1 MQKPLRPR
9 LAWVGPHDDFPR
21 TQDAWTAQDGA
32 DGLLAVGET
41 LSPALLVRAYQRGI
55 FPWSGP
61 GEPILWW
68 TPDPRMVLRVSDFRL
83 HRSIRQA
90 ARQCQREGLTLRFNQ
105 DFDEIVQACSQ
116 PRAGQAGTWIT
127 PDIRAAYLELH
138 TQGLAH
144 CLGLYQDQTLLAGL
158 YFVQLGQM
166 VFGESMFTRRTNG
179 SKVCLAALVL
189 GCQARGIALIDCQQQ
204 TGHLASLGAQPI
216 HRHEFEQHLQQVIGQ
231 PAAGGP
237 EAGLV
242 HSWPRE
248 PLNWEPLVHPYG

>member
-1 MQKPLRPR
+1 MNKDSRPP
-9 LAWVGPHDDFPR
+9 LAWVGPLDDFPPSH
-21 TQDAWTAQDGA
+21 QAWTDQHGA
-32 DGLLAVGET
+32 NGLLAVGSSLT
-41 LSPALLVRAYQRGI
+41 KDLLIRAYRRGI
-55 FPWSGP
+55 FPWSSSA
-61 GEPILWW
+61 EPVLWW

-90 ARQCQREGLTLRFNQ
+90 ARQYQREGLTLRFNQ

-127 PDIRAAYLELH
+127 PDIRAAYLGLH
-138 TQGLAH
+138 NQGLAH

-189 GCQARGIALIDCQQQ
+189 GCQARGIALLDCQQQ
-204 TGHLASLGAQPI
+204 TGHLASLGARPI
-216 HRHEFEQHLQQVIGQ
+216 HRREFEQHLEQVIGQ
-231 PAAGGP
+231 PAADGP

-248 PLNWEPLVHPYG
+248 PLDWEPLVYPYG